1 MHFRNTQ
8 EMLHYYSSQA
18 EDLRV
23 TEKQKAEPV
32 KEGPKEAP
40 QEELRIERP
49 RRGRKA

>member
-8 EMLHYYSSQA
+8 EMLQFYSSQA

-23 TEKQKAEPV
+23 TEKKKAEPV
-32 KEGPKEAP
+32 KEEPKEEP
-40 QEELRIERP
+40 QEETRH